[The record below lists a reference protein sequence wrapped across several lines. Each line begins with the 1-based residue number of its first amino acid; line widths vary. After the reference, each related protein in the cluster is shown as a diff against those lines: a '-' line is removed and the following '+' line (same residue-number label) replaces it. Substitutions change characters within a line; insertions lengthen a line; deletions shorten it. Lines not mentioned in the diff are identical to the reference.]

1 MTLACGTGSTASAFV
16 GWKTGQLKERVI
28 VRTRG
33 GILEI
38 EVRKTEKGGET
49 LMKGPAK
56 LVFGG
61 SILWFLWNNKCY
73 TMFSIKN
80 FLHQKICCF
89 LSHINRTLK
98 SLRLDYSND
107 LIAFNKIKYL

>member
-16 GWKTGQLKERVI
+16 GWKTGQLKEKVK

-38 EVRKTEKGGET
+38 EVRKTEKGEET

-61 SILWFLWNNKCY
+61 SIL
-73 TMFSIKN
+73 
-80 FLHQKICCF
+80 
-89 LSHINRTLK
+89 
-98 SLRLDYSND
+98 
-107 LIAFNKIKYL
+107 